1 MVAGV
6 VVVVVAVGAVVVV
19 AVGAVAELKHRNYLL
34 LSPAVW
40 LQQRLHLLLTSSF
53 KRPGVLLGYKS
64 AKHQCLNNLQLTL
77 LRDLSSK
84 FHIQLICR
92 SFSIAGLLKSKF
104 ELSNVPLME
113 LSHISADLRWLI
125 FRAVC

>member
-1 MVAGV
+1 MAAGM
-6 VVVVVAVGAVVVV
+6 VVVVVAVAAVVVV
-19 AVGAVAELKHRNYLL
+19 AVGAVAESKHLL
-34 LSPAVW
+34 LNPAVW

-53 KRPGVLLGYKS
+53 KRPGVLWGYKS

-84 FHIQLICR
+84 FHIQLIRR

-104 ELSNVPLME
+104 ELSNAPLME
-113 LSHISADLRWLI
+113 LSHISADLRRLI
-125 FRAVC
+125 FRAVS